1 MLNHQI
7 NIPYLQAV
15 NVKKLL
21 NILSSTRMRKHNS
34 YISAPTIT
42 VHTNR
47 LDAAVNDLVFLTT
60 WQTGQDGPYLFDLQ
74 GVGWKKANAR
84 IS

>member
-1 MLNHQI
+1 MDFAYAEYLSISLTLNKELFI
-7 NIPYLQAV
+7 
-15 NVKKLL
+15 
-21 NILSSTRMRKHNS
+21 
-34 YISAPTIT
+34 YISASTIT

-74 GVGWKKANAR
+74 GVGWKKANTR